1 MSELHVP
8 ALEFSILLPL
18 IGAFFVWR
26 IRDGEEAREH
36 SLIFLTATMFFAMVA
51 SWDFGMLHSFEAHD
65 RWDLASR
72 FLGPD
77 TLVIDELSAP
87 LIPLAALL
95 YLLTG
100 LATLRTK
107 VQRISFSHMLISESI
122 LLATLSCKDAWGI
135 IGLLTL
141 ATIPPFL
148 ELRRRKKSTFC
159 FSVHMGVFSALLI
172 LSRLVVDAVPDGQ
185 PVPVWAICGLM
196 LAILIRSGCAPVH
209 CWMTDLFEKGTFST
223 ALLFVTP
230 MVGAYAAMRLLV
242 PISPDWVLRTV
253 AWASLITSVY
263 AAGMALVQRET
274 RRLFC
279 YLFLSHASL
288 VLVGLELLTPEG
300 LAGGLAVWLS
310 VGLSLA
316 GFGLTLRAIEARMG
330 RLSLCSYHGLYEHMP
345 VLASFFLLTGLGS
358 VGFPGTIGFIATEM
372 LIDGAVQFSPFTG
385 IVMVIA
391 AALNSIAVMRV
402 LFRIF
407 TGTRHYATVSIRIR
421 PQERWA
427 VLTLSALIIGGGLY
441 PQPGIASR
449 QHAAAALLKQRA
461 EILGTPVDTPQPS
474 HTHEHIETESAID
487 LPQPLIEMTTDPPP
501 AQSTKSDSDP
511 SENDMP

>member
-1 MSELHVP
+1 MSELHLP
-8 ALEFSILLPL
+8 ALELAIVLPL
-18 IGAFFVWR
+18 IGAFYLR
-26 IRDGEEAREH
+26 RCQDGVEARLH
-36 SLIFLTATMFFAMVA
+36 SLIFLTATMFLSMVA
-51 SWDFGMLHSFEAHD
+51 SWDFGLLHAFEAHD

-72 FLGPD
+72 ILGPD

-87 LIPLAALL
+87 LIPLSALL

-100 LATLRTK
+100 LSTLRTK
-107 VQRISFSHMLISESI
+107 VHRVSFSGLLVSESI
-122 LLATLSCKDAWGI
+122 LLATLSCKDPWGI
-135 IGLLTL
+135 IVLLIL
-141 ATIPPFL
+141 GTIPPFL
-148 ELRRRKKSTFC
+148 ELQHRNKSTRC
-159 FSVHMGVFSALLI
+159 FSIHMGLFLTLLVI
-172 LSRLVVDAVPDGQ
+172 SWAIIDRVPDGQ
-185 PVPVWAICGLM
+185 PIPVWALGGLM
-196 LAILIRSGCAPVH
+196 FAILIRSGCIPVH
-209 CWMTDLFEKGTFST
+209 CWMTDLFEKATFAS

-253 AWASLITSVY
+253 ALISLLTSVY

-288 VLVGLELLTPEG
+288 VLVGLELATPEG

-310 VGLSLA
+310 VGLSLG

-330 RLSLCSYHGLYEHMP
+330 RLSLTSFHGLYEHMP

-372 LIDGAVQFSPFTG
+372 LIDGAVQVYPYSG
-385 IVMVIA
+385 MAMVIA

-402 LFRIF
+402 FFRIF
-407 TGTRHYATVSIRIR
+407 TGTRHFATVSIRIR

-441 PQPGIASR
+441 PQPGITSR
-449 QHAAAALLKQRA
+449 HHAAVALLKQR
-461 EILGTPVDTPQPS
+461 EKVLGVPSTPIVPEHPHEEVSETHAHVEQSPQAVTSMATIP
-474 HTHEHIETESAID
+474 
-487 LPQPLIEMTTDPPP
+487 
-501 AQSTKSDSDP
+501 
-511 SENDMP
+511 